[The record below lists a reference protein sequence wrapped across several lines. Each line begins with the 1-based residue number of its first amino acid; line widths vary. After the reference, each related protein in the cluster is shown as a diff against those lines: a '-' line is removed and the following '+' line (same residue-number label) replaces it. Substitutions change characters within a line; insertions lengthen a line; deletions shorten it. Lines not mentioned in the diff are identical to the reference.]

1 MSSLEPIAAE
11 LREVK
16 EAIQNQNSKKQAI
29 LSEVEATVKARMAEG
44 QKKLKITLP
53 IGIAVCVV
61 LWGVALWM
69 NLSKNT
75 GAALETYPCA
85 VPVALIILGI
95 AAVVV
100 SIWLGIPKE
109 AKIRKEVTEE
119 RNSELEDIKKAL
131 SPLQIKERQLSQ
143 ELERQRYIQ
152 R

>member
-29 LSEVEATVKARMAEG
+29 LSEVEATVKTRMAEG

-53 IGIAVCVV
+53 IGIAVGVV

-69 NLSKNT
+69 HFSKNT

-85 VPVALIILGI
+85 VPVSLIILGI

-109 AKIRKEVTEE
+109 AQIREQVTEE
-119 RNSELEDIKKAL
+119 RSAEIEDIKKAL